1 MRVTLSIL
9 FIIQGAI
16 HFLGFLKAF
25 GFIELNVISQPISK
39 IFGILW
45 LIAFLLF
52 ALTLILFLN
61 YSRYW
66 WIFSIFAVTLSQ
78 FLIINYWADSKL
90 GTILNLLILIAVI
103 IAFSSLSF
111 QKKITTEI
119 NNLFTGSK
127 NSEKSILI

>member
-78 FLIINYWADSKL
+78 FLIN
-90 GTILNLLILIAVI
+90 NV
-103 IAFSSLSF
+103 SS
-111 QKKITTEI
+111 T
-119 NNLFTGSK
+119 
-127 NSEKSILI
+127 